1 MNVYIPPIIEK
12 VYNVQ
17 GSTAAPGSG
26 EYHRYRA
33 MRRRERAIASAME
46 KEYEQRKIQKDF
58 EDKKESKNQIL
69 ENERLKRKRRR
80 DAKEQKIKMKKQYLK
95 AMEDKKDIF
104 RKDIPLIDQVKY
116 EIGDEEFK
124 KMCYQE
130 EKNYEDFDYTTTENT
145 FQNNNNKANNVKKRI
160 KRNLLA
166 DQFINNENNSG
177 TPVNPESDEKLMK
190 LFPKI
195 QPKAYEFENY
205 DDYEEHLQV
214 LEIIE
219 KNEKIINDKENEEK
233 GEFSQNENEEIKCV
247 PVEENIII
255 HDEDF

>member
-46 KEYEQRKIQKDF
+46 KEYQHRKIQKEF
-58 EDKKESKNQIL
+58 EEKKEMKKQIL

-80 DAKEQKIKMKKQYLK
+80 DVKEQKLKIKKQFSK
-95 AMEDKKDIF
+95 AIEREKEIF
-104 RKDIPLIDQVKY
+104 RKDIPLIDQVKN
-116 EIGDEEFK
+116 EIGDEKFK

-130 EKNYEDFDYTTTENT
+130 EKNYDDFEYATDNHIN
-145 FQNNNNKANNVKKRI
+145 QNKTGHKKGI
-160 KRNLLA
+160 KRNILA
-166 DQFINNENNSG
+166 VPYNQNEIEINNEQKL
-177 TPVNPESDEKLMK
+177 EADEKLLK

-205 DDYEEHLQV
+205 DDYEEHLQI

-219 KNEKIINDKENEEK
+219 KNEKIIENENLDKEEN
-233 GEFSQNENEEIKCV
+233 SENEPQEIPKV
-247 PVEENIII
+247 VELEENIII